1 MIILGTREAGVK
13 IGTPKSGVPR
23 ARSLQLARMRLC
35 HVHSFFTNMSLAVAL
50 LMLGWAIFALLGLL
64 SSAVFRWRA
73 AQTQWPFRNP
83 EVLALIWFYSFDVSR
98 GDYFS
103 AIFYAIFFGWI
114 FRRSKVKNPL
124 TLSQLGAEATL
135 LGAVGVG
142 GVLVYF
148 DLLQRILGPV
158 GAFLLRPLV
167 LLTVSFAIL
176 LLLVWRGFRATNPL
190 RRLNHASS
198 CFTYTARSDS
208 P

>member
-83 EVLALIWFYSFDVSR
+83 EVLALTWFYSFDVSR

-124 TLSQLGAEATL
+124 TLSQQELKRLSWELWESAAFWFTL
-135 LGAVGVG
+135 ICFSVFSGRSA
-142 GVLVYF
+142 
-148 DLLQRILGPV
+148 
-158 GAFLLRPLV
+158 
-167 LLTVSFAIL
+167 
-176 LLLVWRGFRATNPL
+176 
-190 RRLNHASS
+190 HS
-198 CFTYTARSDS
+198 C
-208 P
+208 